1 MKKTETELE
10 LLTNT
15 DMLQIIEKGIRGGI
29 CHVIHWEAKTKN
41 YHIKCIGAQTIN
53 TDGQCLRNYLQ
64 AILNLKKAFT
74 GKSEDL
80 KSQKLICNLYDKEKY
95 VVQIRTL
102 KKALHQGLVLKKGQR
117 IITFNQKAW
126 LK

>member
-1 MKKTETELE
+1 MKKTEIELE

-29 CHVIHWEAKTKN
+29 CHVIRWEAKTKN

-64 AILNLKKAFT
+64 AILNLKKAYQIWWEFCKKLMKIVIKDT
-74 GKSEDL
+74 YL
-80 KSQKLICNLYDKEKY
+80 K
-95 VVQIRTL
+95 
-102 KKALHQGLVLKKGQR
+102 
-117 IITFNQKAW
+117 
-126 LK
+126 